1 MEKKWV
7 HSYEIFMLRNKNVDQ
22 CLNQI
27 WYYPHVYS
35 KQSGVFAYLLGLG
48 TEGGTDNGSQW
59 FLCRCCQH
67 RLQGFL
73 LLIYLERDM
82 EIWNVQ
88 EGTARSP
95 GMFHTAKQQR
105 KIFLRGLFLVE
116 IHEPTKCTC
125 ASAIWHCILRQI
137 YIKKDKEK
145 ENKTLPV
152 ECGDQSFCIKSLLS
166 SQKKH
171 SGLSL
176 IIHWVW
182 RHHRNIIVWFQ
193 LS

>member
-48 TEGGTDNGSQW
+48 TEGGTDNGSRW
-59 FLCRCCQH
+59 FLCRYCQH

-95 GMFHTAKQQR
+95 GMFHTAKQQQ

-137 YIKKDKEK
+137 YIKKRQRER
-145 ENKTLPV
+145 EQNTPCRMWRSVFLH
-152 ECGDQSFCIKSLLS
+152 
-166 SQKKH
+166 KKFTKLTEETQWLVLDH
-171 SGLSL
+171 PLGLETP
-176 IIHWVW
+176 
-182 RHHRNIIVWFQ
+182 
-193 LS
+193 